1 MKKKEDKL
9 LKPLFV
15 NLYNDAEN
23 GQLTQQKLE
32 ILINRTRID
41 INKPIQLGI
50 KKNNDPPLTLLAVV
64 ILFAEKYK
72 TEVINGIVRFLLAQG
87 ANSNVNS
94 FEMTSDPSRNYNR
107 KDLTYTNVFFFI
119 MSRLEILTYSDLL
132 EVILSYT

>member
-50 KKNNDPPLTLLAVV
+50 KKNNDSPLTLLAVV

-107 KDLTYTNVFFFI
+107 KDLTYTNVFF
-119 MSRLEILTYSDLL
+119 LL
-132 EVILSYT
+132 CLA